1 VALSAE
7 LTGVLDAR
15 LLDFEHGGDDLFYA
29 ASESDSSHE
38 VDWSL
43 WRQSR
48 ERAQQLLRSSSAAGG
63 SIAAVASDEPW
74 VSLLSKEGT
83 DRDYDEPF
91 LVACALEIVLV

>member
-15 LLDFEHGGDDLFYA
+15 LLVFERGGDDLFHA
-29 ASESDSSHE
+29 ASDSDSGTT
-38 VDWSL
+38 L
-43 WRQSR
+43 QLGQSR
-48 ERAQQLLRSSSAAGG
+48 ARAQQLLRSSSAAGG